1 MATTK
6 QKKSEMYSSY
16 LETLDGAQGM
26 IVTEYRGMRMKAI
39 NAVRAAARQ
48 AGGSYN
54 VVKSTIFQIA
64 LREKGFAVPEDL
76 LKGPVAVAVTPAD
89 LPKLTK
95 VMLGIKDVPEL
106 ILKGAIMGES
116 VFMAE
121 QLEALSTLPT
131 LDEAR
136 ASLLGTL
143 NSAASQL
150 VGLLAQPA
158 QGLAGTLK
166 AYTDKQQE
174 GEGAP
179 A

>member
-1 MATTK
+1 
-6 QKKSEMYSSY
+6 MYSGY
-16 LETLDGAQGM
+16 LESIEGAQGM
-26 IVTEYRGMRMKAI
+26 LITEYRGMRMKAI
-39 NAVRAAARQ
+39 NAVRSVVRQ

-64 LREKGFAVPEDL
+64 LHEKGFAVPEEL
-76 LKGPVAVAVTPAD
+76 LKGPVAIAVAPGD
-89 LPKLTK
+89 LPKLAK
-95 VMLGIKDVPEL
+95 AMLAIRDVPEL
-106 ILKGAIMGES
+106 ILKGAIMGNS
-116 VFMAE
+116 VFKAE
-121 QLEALSTLPT
+121 QLEALSTMPT

-136 ASLLGTL
+136 ASLIGTL
-143 NSAASQL
+143 NGPASQL

-166 AYTDKQQE
+166 AYTDQQQ